1 MSKKISK
8 QEKLVREVQ
17 EEVRTYA
24 VPVFFT
30 KSGHITVEAS
40 SPEEAVKKAEA
51 AWDGQD
57 CIEDPTVDVDFADP
71 EDVEAEDEDW
81 DEDEDEDE

>member
-57 CIEDPTVDVDFADP
+57 SIEDPTVDVDFADP
-71 EDVEAEDEDW
+71 EEVEAVDDEEGD
-81 DEDEDEDE
+81 DGDS

>member
-8 QEKLVREVQ
+8 QEKLVREIQ
-17 EEVRTYA
+17 DEVRTYM

-57 CIEDPTVDVDFADP
+57 SIEDPTVDVDFADP
-71 EDVEAEDEDW
+71 EEVEAVDDEEGD
-81 DEDEDEDE
+81 DGDS